1 MLCITHLPQL
11 AAFGD
16 LHFTVNKQVLPV
28 DGEERTRT
36 TVQKLDGDL
45 RLDELVQ
52 MLGATGE
59 AGRRSVEEMMAEVG
73 KAKQGAR
80 LH

>member
-1 MLCITHLPQL
+1 VLCITHLPQL

-16 LHFTVNKQVLPV
+16 LHFTVNKQVLAV

-36 TVQKLDGDL
+36 TVEQLDGAR

-59 AGRRSVEEMMAEVG
+59 AGRKSVEEMMVEVG
-73 KAKQGAR
+73 KAKLGMR